1 MEKEHQVLQEQL
13 KEAQEK
19 YEQLQSRSSEEIR
32 ALEELLKTS
41 VGETEVMF
49 LSMQHRGKLQ
59 WGTFGCS
66 GSMVFLKLD

>member
-19 YEQLQSRSSEEIR
+19 YEQLQSRSSEEIG
-32 ALEELLKTS
+32 ALEELLKKS

-49 LSMQHRGKLQ
+49 LSMQHRAN
-59 WGTFGCS
+59 CS
-66 GSMVFLKLD
+66 GAHLAVVDQWYF